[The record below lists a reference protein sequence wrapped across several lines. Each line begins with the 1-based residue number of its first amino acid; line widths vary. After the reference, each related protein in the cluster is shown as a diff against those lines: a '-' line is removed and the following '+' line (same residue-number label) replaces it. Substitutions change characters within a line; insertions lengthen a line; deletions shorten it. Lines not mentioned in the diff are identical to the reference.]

1 MLRLLSKRNL
11 DIGRQRSRTVSRLH
25 ALLVELALGGI
36 AREINVSNATAFLVE
51 LTPATSVEQIRHE
64 LAAD

>member
-1 MLRLLSKRNL
+1 
-11 DIGRQRSRTVSRLH
+11 LH

-36 AREINVSNATAFLVE
+36 AREINVSNATAFLAE